1 MGFSIAALNIY
12 PCHANRQCRNFPE
25 LVLPDFV
32 YPIAGTII
40 GLIIG
45 SFLATIVIRWP
56 QVQSVISGRS
66 RCDSCQEPLRAIDLI
81 PVISYVLRSGKC
93 ANCGAVINSD
103 HLAIELGAGLIG
115 GVALFAAP
123 GVEGLL
129 GAIFGWLLITL
140 AALDAQHHWLPDKLT
155 LPLAVC
161 GLAASLWVDDPG
173 LVNRTIGGIAG
184 FSALFLIGWS
194 YRLLR
199 GREGLGGGDPK
210 LLGAVGCWLGWSA
223 LPFVILGA
231 ALVGLIAVAMMH
243 IRGRAVNR
251 DSALPL
257 GTFIAITAFP
267 LWIVQ
272 TMTGG
277 NLL

>member
-1 MGFSIAALNIY
+1 ML
-12 PCHANRQCRNFPE
+12 PE
-25 LVLPDFV
+25 FI
-32 YPIAGTII
+32 YPIAGIII

-56 QVQSVISGRS
+56 QRQSVVSGRS
-66 RCDSCQEPLRAIDLI
+66 RCDSCHERLRAIDLI
-81 PVISYVLRSGKC
+81 PVVSYLLRSGKC
-93 ANCGAVINSD
+93 ARCGAVINSD
-103 HLAIELGAGLIG
+103 HLMIELGAGLIG
-115 GVALFAAP
+115 GLALLAAP
-123 GVEGLL
+123 GVDGVL

-155 LPLAVC
+155 LLLAVC
-161 GLAASLWVDDPG
+161 GLAASFWVDDPD
-173 LVNRTIGGIAG
+173 LVNRAIGGVAG
-184 FSALFLIGWS
+184 FLALFLIGWF

-231 ALVGLIAVAMMH
+231 ALVGLAAVVMMH
-243 IRGRAVNR
+243 IRGQAVNA

-267 LWIVQ
+267 LWIAQ
-272 TMTGG
+272 AMIGG

>member
-12 PCHANRQCRNFPE
+12 SCHANRQCRDFPE
-25 LVLPDFV
+25 LMLPEFV
-32 YPIAGTII
+32 YPIAGTLV

-56 QVQSVISGRS
+56 QRQSVVSGRS
-66 RCDSCQEPLRAIDLI
+66 RCDSCSQPLRAIDLI
-81 PVISYVLRSGKC
+81 PVASYLLRSGKC
-93 ANCGAVINSD
+93 ASCGAEINSD

-115 GVALFAAP
+115 GLALFAAP
-123 GVEGLL
+123 GIEGLT
-129 GAIFGWLLITL
+129 GAIFGWLLIVL

-155 LPLAVC
+155 LLLAVC
-161 GLAASLWVDDPG
+161 GLAASFWVDDPDP
-173 LVNRTIGGIAG
+173 VNRAIGGVVG
-184 FSALFLIGWS
+184 FLALFLIGLF

-231 ALVGLIAVAMMH
+231 ALVGLAVVAMMY
-243 IRGRAVNR
+243 IRGQAVNS

-267 LWIVQ
+267 LWIAQ
-272 TMTGG
+272 TMIGG
-277 NLL
+277 YLL